1 MVSHEALIILQQATK
16 RTHPRKSPLVSEIS
30 IYIYLYYVYYN
41 STNLS
46 MWVVYTTCVS
56 KNSILNYVIFYL
68 EYNVIRWSSHICKKL
83 LFSHSIVSKRSLV
96 NNTGEV
102 LEWNWQSV
110 PNLNGWKI
118 PLSSDILFKWS
129 HVSFVIFFILFY
141 IERKWLLMRNLA
153 TILPLKFKLSGK
165 FQSYG

>member
-1 MVSHEALIILQQATK
+1 MKKATKSDIERRTCNQKSDLKFFYVLFSITQSLFLLGFSWTHEALIILERATK

-68 EYNVIRWSSHICKKL
+68 EYNVIRWSSHICKKSSF
-83 LFSHSIVSKRSLV
+83 FS
-96 NNTGEV
+96 
-102 LEWNWQSV
+102 
-110 PNLNGWKI
+110 
-118 PLSSDILFKWS
+118 FY
-129 HVSFVIFFILFY
+129 SF
-141 IERKWLLMRNLA
+141 
-153 TILPLKFKLSGK
+153 
-165 FQSYG
+165 

>member
-1 MVSHEALIILQQATK
+1 MYTIIPLICQCGLFIQHVCLKIQFWIMWFFTLNTMSYAEAAIFA
-16 RTHPRKSPLVSEIS
+16 
-30 IYIYLYYVYYN
+30 
-41 STNLS
+41 
-46 MWVVYTTCVS
+46 
-56 KNSILNYVIFYL
+56 KN
-68 EYNVIRWSSHICKKL
+68 L

-165 FQSYG
+165 FQSYR